1 MVNLVRNGEPVRM
14 SKRAG
19 TVVTMEDL
27 VEAVGVDA
35 ARYALVR
42 SSADSQL
49 DIDLDLLT
57 KKTNDNPVFYV
68 QYAHARTCAVARNAA
83 EAGVTTEAFDAAALA
98 HETESALLGQL
109 AEFPRIVRQ
118 AAELREPHRIAR
130 YLEELAGAYH
140 TWYAAC
146 RVIPLG
152 DAPIEPVHAS
162 RLMLNQATSQV
173 LRNGLSLL
181 GVGAPE
187 KM

>member
-1 MVNLVRNGEPVRM
+1 MIFVGDGALLWRAVRHARADGHPV
-14 SKRAG
+14 
-19 TVVTMEDL
+19 DL
-27 VEAVGVDA
+27 VCHGPRTTPPPGFTPDEA
-35 ARYALVR
+35 R
-42 SSADSQL
+42 
-49 DIDLDLLT
+49 
-57 KKTNDNPVFYV
+57 
-68 QYAHARTCAVARNAA
+68 AVHS
-83 EAGVTTEAFDAAALA
+83 GHD
-98 HETESALLGQL
+98 
-109 AEFPRIVRQ
+109 
-118 AAELREPHRIAR
+118 
-130 YLEELAGAYH
+130 LEELAGAYH